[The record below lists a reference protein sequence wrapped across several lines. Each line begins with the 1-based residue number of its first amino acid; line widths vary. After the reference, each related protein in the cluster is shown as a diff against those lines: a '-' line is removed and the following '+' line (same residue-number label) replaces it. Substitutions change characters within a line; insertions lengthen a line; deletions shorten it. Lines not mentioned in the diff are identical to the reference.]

1 MLRAT
6 RHALCTDLPLWLFK
20 DETILKATPCTSML
34 LYTGTVFAEQ
44 MADTVIET
52 LAIIKLSIKTIFL
65 LSCASEKKP
74 PS

>member
-1 MLRAT
+1 
-6 RHALCTDLPLWLFK
+6 
-20 DETILKATPCTSML
+20 ML